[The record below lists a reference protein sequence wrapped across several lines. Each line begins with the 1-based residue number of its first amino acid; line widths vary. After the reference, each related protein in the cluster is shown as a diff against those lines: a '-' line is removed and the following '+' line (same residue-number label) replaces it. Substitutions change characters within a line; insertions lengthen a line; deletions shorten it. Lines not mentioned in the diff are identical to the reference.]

1 MKTKAISARQK
12 IGFSNEDQRKK
23 ELLSLEQ
30 QLKQKQ
36 VLVTQKQKEQLK
48 SVFTEAVSDLRMGG
62 LDEQTARLVV
72 ELISKRQVRNI
83 SLFH

>member
-48 SVFTEAVSDLRMGG
+48 SVFAESVSDLRMGG